1 MKHRALLLLSAA
13 FAPPALADAPPS
25 GEGSFADGR
34 GHIAFEAGLVD
45 MSVDPVRGDGVI
57 EVDGTPVVFAQG
69 VDRVDGR
76 LYGGEISYVLP
87 GEDTP
92 SWFGRNLRV
101 FGGYE
106 HHKAD
111 AWSRHDA
118 IGPTITS
125 GFDFGS
131 VSADGRAFALSFN
144 HDTHAETLAGLFSP
158 TPAGPAACL
167 IANAGNF
174 STGFQDA
181 GPGNTLDCSV
191 TATTAFAQTI
201 VTTSEGAW
209 VAMANAA
216 TLPGVPIATEM
227 RVYSRYGVI
236 ARRGEAGFA
245 GDHVVSPTLSLSPS
259 LSVSIGERRADFL
272 VLEAIGDDLDAVTI
286 FALRSLDG
294 NLITRDAGLN
304 LGLRAGYAAGGG
316 FDLFASLGGAVLR
329 RKTEMTFTS
338 AAGGRVFG
346 EDTFALALDAAG
358 SSDQR
363 RSDAV
368 TAFQGTIEA
377 GAGFTF
383 DPAIGIGPLRLSL
396 AGGVTF
402 DSDVPT
408 YGNLGFNTLDAIGPL
423 TPAQIDYTGETTFT
437 LKGAI
442 TFELP

>member
-13 FAPPALADAPPS
+13 FAAPALAEAPPS

-34 GHIAFEAGLVD
+34 GHIALEVGLVD

-101 FGGYE
+101 LGGYE
-106 HHKAD
+106 HQKAD

-144 HDTHAETLAGLFSP
+144 HDTYAETLAGFFSP
-158 TPAGPAACL
+158 TPSVALGCTL
-167 IANAGNF
+167 ANGSNF
-174 STGFQDA
+174 ATGFQEAGFGQTLTCDA
-181 GPGNTLDCSV
+181 TPS
-191 TATTAFAQTI
+191 TASSETI
-201 VTTSEGAW
+201 VTTSEGVW

-227 RVYSRYGVI
+227 RVYSRYGVV

-245 GDHVVSPTLSLSPS
+245 GDHVVSPSLSLSPS

-286 FALRSLDG
+286 FAVRSVDG
-294 NLITRDAGLN
+294 SFITRDAALN

-338 AAGGRVFG
+338 IAGGGVFG
-346 EDTFALALDAAG
+346 EDILAGAFDPAG
-358 SSDQR
+358 GFDQR

-377 GAGFTF
+377 GAEFTF

-408 YGNLGFNTLDAIGPL
+408 YGNLGFTRLEATGPL
-423 TPAQIDYTGETTFT
+423 TPAQINYTGETTLT
-437 LKGAI
+437 LKGAL
-442 TFELP
+442 TFALP